1 MGAKEQQA
9 VATPPS
15 GTYTSVPSS
24 GVSEWGGSF
33 TYDDATKAIVY
44 TNATGN
50 QFNTHNTANGNA
62 IQFAIPDGTPPPA
75 NANHWILATPGQAN
89 GKAQY
94 TGAMTTPNSTKAGQ
108 SGWTATQT

>member
-15 GTYTSVPSS
+15 GTYNSAPSS
-24 GVSEWGGSF
+24 GASEWAGSF
-33 TYDDATKAIVY
+33 TYDDSTKAIVY
-44 TNATGN
+44 TNAAGN
-50 QFNTHNTANGNA
+50 QFNTHNTSNGNA
-62 IQFAIPDGTPPPA
+62 LVFAIPDGTPPPV
-75 NANHWILATPGQAN
+75 NANHWILSTPGQAN

-94 TGAMTTPNSTKAGQ
+94 TGVMNTANNPRAGQ